1 MVRALEESK
10 KKCWVNFFCLKTLLL
25 LCFISALAFAAPP
38 SFSEYD
44 AGTLY
49 KGASHPLAKI
59 DTAGQ
64 RWDEL
69 RNNAAKKAVNF
80 AGHYILFL
88 PVSVVVVQFVEKSL
102 MRKTGEVVR
111 SLPNAYKA
119 DDEETEESFDIDF
132 RANSRLVVIMG
143 GRSKIGKWMLTTIK
157 SREKYRTRY
166 YEFDGKEFHLVA
178 SEDR

>member
-1 MVRALEESK
+1 MLGKFLS
-10 KKCWVNFFCLKTLLL
+10 KTLLL

-80 AGHYILFL
+80 AGHYILFTGECGGGSICGE
-88 PVSVVVVQFVEKSL
+88 VIDA
-102 MRKTGEVVR
+102 KTGEVVR

-143 GRSKIGKWMLTTIK
+143 VAQNREVDANNNKV
-157 SREKYRTRY
+157 SRKYRTRY
-166 YEFDGKEFHLVA
+166 YEFDGNEFHLVA